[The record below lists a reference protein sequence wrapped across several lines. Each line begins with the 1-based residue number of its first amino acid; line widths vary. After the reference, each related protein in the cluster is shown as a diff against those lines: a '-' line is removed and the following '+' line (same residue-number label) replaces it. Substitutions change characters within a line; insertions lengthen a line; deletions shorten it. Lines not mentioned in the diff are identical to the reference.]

1 MLWLAA
7 AFFVGIHVGLSG
19 TSLRGTVVEKIGEK
33 AFQGVFSLLS
43 LLGLIWMSWAFSAAE
58 SAELWTQAAWLYP
71 VAHLF
76 TLLAFLFV
84 VIGVA
89 TPSPTAVGGEAAL
102 SEDEPA
108 RGILRITRH
117 PFLWG
122 VALWALAHLLVST
135 DLASL
140 VFFGALLLLA
150 IEGPFSIDA
159 KRERRLGEEWTR
171 FAGSTSSVPFLAI
184 LQGRNRLELAEI
196 GWWRVAL
203 ALVLYAVFLGAHG
216 WLFGVSP
223 FGS

>member
-19 TSLRGTVVEKIGEK
+19 TSLRGTVVERIGEK
-33 AFQGVFSLLS
+33 AFQAVFSLLS
-43 LLGLIWMSWAFSAAE
+43 VLGLFWMGWAYSAAE
-58 SAELWTQAAWLYP
+58 SAELWNGVAWLHP
-71 VAHLF
+71 VAHLLI
-76 TLLAFLFV
+76 LLAFLFV

-102 SEDEPA
+102 REDEPA

-117 PFLWG
+117 PFLCG

-140 VFFGALLLLA
+140 ILFGALLLLA

-159 KRERRLGEEWTR
+159 KRAQKLGEDWTR
-171 FAGSTSSVPFLAI
+171 FAGSTSRVPFLAI
-184 LQGRNRLELAEI
+184 LQGRNTLELAEI
-196 GWWRVAL
+196 GWWRFAL
-203 ALVLYAVFLGAHG
+203 ALVLYAVVLAAHG

-223 FGS
+223 FAG

>member
-1 MLWLAA
+1 MLSLLAAA
-7 AFFVGIHVGLSG
+7 AFFLGIHIFVSG
-19 TSLRGTVVEKIGEK
+19 TSLRGAIVARIGEK
-33 AFQGVFSLLS
+33 AFQAVFSLLS
-43 LLGLIWMSWAFSAAE
+43 VLGLIWMSWAYAATE
-58 SAELWTQAAWLYP
+58 SAELWEQVAWLRP
-71 VAHLF
+71 VTHLL

-84 VIGVA
+84 AIGVA

-102 SEDEPA
+102 RDDQPV

-122 VALWALAHLLVST
+122 VAIWAVAHLLVAR

-140 VFFGALLLLA
+140 IFFGALLVLA

-159 KRERRLGEEWTR
+159 KRGRRLGEAWTR
-171 FAGSTSSVPFLAI
+171 FADSTSRVPFLAVF
-184 LQGRNRLELAEI
+184 QGRNTLEVAEI
-196 GWWRVAL
+196 GWWRVAI

-223 FGS
+223 